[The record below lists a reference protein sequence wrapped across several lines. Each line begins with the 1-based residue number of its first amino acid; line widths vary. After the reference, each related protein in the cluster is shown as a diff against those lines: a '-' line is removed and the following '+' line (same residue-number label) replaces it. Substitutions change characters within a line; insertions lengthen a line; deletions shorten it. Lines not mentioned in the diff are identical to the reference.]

1 MEEPVVLHR
10 LNSATTLI
18 QRTTTEAPDDDYELY
33 RIGRSQEDDQLLR
46 EGREWPDTAGR
57 QDQVNPTRAGL
68 LDEDSAPAVD
78 RGDGGDDLQRLDLR
92 SPAAACH
99 PDQGGTSIDAAR
111 DCCSQEEERPDR
123 CQQTRRLPEMR
134 LPPGVPHDA
143 SSDTG
148 SKAHAEVPASAGAAD
163 GADEEPCLRTA
174 DGNRRGEQKPTAAQG
189 ELLPGTALRER
200 GGSSEP
206 TAAVEAQ
213 PGDDRA
219 LSKDRVR
226 PAQLSSARSSI
237 GRPDQEAQ
245 NRSWRGSDH
254 GSDVGAGDRRCLT
267 LPLDQEGHQLLR
279 PVRR

>member
-1 MEEPVVLHR
+1 MTSM
-10 LNSATTLI
+10 N
-18 QRTTTEAPDDDYELY
+18 Y
-33 RIGRSQEDDQLLR
+33 IGLDVHKKTISYCVNDVSGRVQQE
-46 EGREWPDTAGR
+46 GKIGST
-57 QDQVNPTRAGL
+57 PTRVGL

-78 RGDGGDDLQRLDLR
+78 RCDGGDDLQRLDLR

-123 CQQTRRLPEMR
+123 CQQARRLPEMR
-134 LPPGVPHDA
+134 LPPRVPHDA

-174 DGNRRGEQKPTAAQG
+174 DGNGRGVQQATAAQG

-200 GGSSEP
+200 GGSSEH

-219 LSKDRVR
+219 LSEDRVR
-226 PAQLSSARSSI
+226 S
-237 GRPDQEAQ
+237 G
-245 NRSWRGSDH
+245 
-254 GSDVGAGDRRCLT
+254 
-267 LPLDQEGHQLLR
+267 
-279 PVRR
+279 

>member
-1 MEEPVVLHR
+1 M
-10 LNSATTLI
+10 
-18 QRTTTEAPDDDYELY
+18 
-33 RIGRSQEDDQLLR
+33 
-46 EGREWPDTAGR
+46 
-57 QDQVNPTRAGL
+57 

-123 CQQTRRLPEMR
+123 CQQARRLPEMR
-134 LPPGVPHDA
+134 LPPRVPHDA

-174 DGNRRGEQKPTAAQG
+174 DGNRRGVQQATAAQG

-200 GGSSEP
+200 GGSSEH

-219 LSKDRVR
+219 LSEDRVR
-226 PAQLSSARSSI
+226 S
-237 GRPDQEAQ
+237 G
-245 NRSWRGSDH
+245 
-254 GSDVGAGDRRCLT
+254 
-267 LPLDQEGHQLLR
+267 
-279 PVRR
+279 